1 MRQQPKQSFEP
12 RKHRTW
18 KAAAGAVVAIPALAL
33 ASTGCGTTPAE
44 TPAAVASTPK
54 MVRVALLSPS
64 GGTVTSAGRI
74 TVRGTVSPANAMVLV
89 QGRPA
94 AVGNGVFT
102 ATASVHRGRT
112 TIDVIAT
119 ANGAT
124 PGSTRVAISRARK
137 KARRRPLPTVNVTT
151 VVPAT
156 TVAPARVVSDVP
168 LSRSGSCGDGLSVG
182 PNTTCPFAVNVR
194 AAYWQQGP
202 GTVMAYSPVTHRT
215 YAMSCSAG
223 ATVVCT
229 GGNHASV
236 YFLP

>member
-1 MRQQPKQSFEP
+1 MRQQQPQQSFEP

-18 KAAAGAVVAIPALAL
+18 KAALGAVVAIPALAL

-44 TPAAVASTPK
+44 APAAVAIAPK
-54 MVRVALLSPS
+54 IVKVALLSPS
-64 GGTVTSAGRI
+64 AGTVTSAGRV
-74 TVRGTVSPANAMVLV
+74 TVRGTVSPGNSMVLV

-102 ATASVHRGRT
+102 ATATVHRGRT

-119 ANGAT
+119 ANGAA
-124 PGSTRVAISRARK
+124 PGSTRVAISRPRIK
-137 KARRRPLPTVNVTT
+137 PRPVRTVTVATVVPAAP

-156 TVAPARVVSDVP
+156 TVASDVS
-168 LSRSGSCGDGLSVG
+168 LSGSMNCGDGLSVG

-194 AAYWQQGP
+194 AAYWQQGS

-215 YAMSCSAG
+215 YAMSCSRG
-223 ATVVCT
+223 ALVVCT

-236 YFLP
+236 YFP